1 MKNIILKNGFI
12 GGLIIATS
20 MVIGTYMCYHNP
32 KGFEPSYTL
41 GFGGML
47 LAFVFIYVGIEQY
60 RNKINN
66 GKISFGKALQV
77 GSLIALLISAIYVG
91 VWLIEYYNFF
101 PDFIDK
107 YAQSVLAQTKPS
119 DLAEATTKM
128 DSYKEMYKN
137 PVMIILLTFMEIL
150 PMGLAIAL
158 ISTLILKK
166 K

>member
-1 MKNIILKNGFI
+1 MKNIILKNGLI
-12 GGLIIATS
+12 GGLIIAIS
-20 MVIGTYMCYHNP
+20 MIIGTYMCYYNP

-101 PDFIDK
+101 PDFIEK
-107 YAQSVLAQTKPS
+107 YAQSELAHTKPA
-119 DLAEATTKM
+119 DLADTTAKM
-128 DSYKEMYKN
+128 NTYKEMYKN
-137 PVMIILLTFMEIL
+137 PVMIVLLTFMEIL

-158 ISTLILKK
+158 ISALILKK

>member
-1 MKNIILKNGFI
+1 MKNIILKNGLI

-20 MVIGTYMCYHNP
+20 MIIGTYTCYHNP
-32 KGFEPSYTL
+32 KGFEPSYAL

-47 LAFVFIYVGIEQY
+47 LAFAFIFSGIEQY
-60 RNKINN
+60 RKKIGN
-66 GKISFGKALQV
+66 GKVSFGKAFQV
-77 GSLIALLISAIYVG
+77 GSLIALLISSIYVG

-101 PDFIDK
+101 PDFIEK
-107 YAQSVLAQTKPS
+107 YAQSELAHTKPS
-119 DLAEATTKM
+119 DLAETTAKM

-137 PVMIILLTFMEIL
+137 PILIILLTFMEIL

-158 ISTLILKK
+158 ISALILKK

>member
-1 MKNIILKNGFI
+1 MKNIILNNGLI

-20 MVIGTYMCYHNP
+20 MVIGTNMYYNNP

-47 LAFVFIYVGIEQY
+47 FAFVFIYLGIEQY
-60 RNKINN
+60 RNKISN

-77 GSLIALLISAIYVG
+77 GSLIALLISSIYVG
-91 VWLIEYYNFF
+91 VWLFVYYNFF

-107 YAQSVLAQTKPS
+107 YAQSELTRAKLS
-119 DLAEATTKM
+119 DFAEAKIKM

-137 PVMIILLTFMEIL
+137 PLLIILLTLMEIL

>member
-1 MKNIILKNGFI
+1 MKNIILKNGLI

-20 MVIGTYMCYHNP
+20 MVIGTYMCYHSK
-32 KGFEPSYTL
+32 KGFEPSYAL

-66 GKISFGKALQV
+66 GKISFVKALQV
-77 GSLIALLISAIYVG
+77 GFLIALLISAIYVG

-101 PDFIDK
+101 PDFIEK

-119 DLAEATTKM
+119 DLAEATSKM
-128 DSYKEMYKN
+128 NSYKEMYKN

-158 ISTLILKK
+158 ISALILKK

>member
-1 MKNIILKNGFI
+1 MKNIILKNGLI

-20 MVIGTYMCYHNP
+20 MVIGINLYYNNP
-32 KGFEPSYTL
+32 KEFEPNYAL

-47 LAFVFIYVGIEQY
+47 FAFVFIYLGIEQY
-60 RNKINN
+60 RNKISN
-66 GKISFGKALQV
+66 GEISFGKALQV
-77 GSLIALLISAIYVG
+77 GTLIALLISAIYVG
-91 VWLIEYYNFF
+91 VWLVAYYNFF

-107 YAQSVLAQTKPS
+107 YAQSELAHAKLS
-119 DLAEATTKM
+119 DFAEAKTKM

-137 PVMIILLTFMEIL
+137 PLLIILLTLMEIL

-158 ISTLILKK
+158 ISALILKK